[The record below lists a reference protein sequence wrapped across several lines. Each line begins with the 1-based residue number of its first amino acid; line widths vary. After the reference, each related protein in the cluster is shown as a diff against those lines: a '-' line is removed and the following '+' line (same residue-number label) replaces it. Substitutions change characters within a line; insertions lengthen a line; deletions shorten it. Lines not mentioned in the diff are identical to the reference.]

1 MGGFMGIGGSSAK
14 TDRSV
19 QLQSYGGL
27 QNLFNWA
34 LPTAKS
40 AVGAGTSALASAGST
55 AGSAA
60 SYFQK
65 LMSGNRAALGAATA
79 PEANAIQSGTD
90 ASRRQLAT
98 SGTARGG
105 GVAGTAQT
113 AKDAQLA
120 KVQNLLFGAQT
131 TGAEGTLSAA
141 KTQGSIG
148 AAQAGIG
155 ENLAGTAA
163 TSEANLGQL
172 AGNSRNT
179 SLQQQNALGAGVGQ
193 LFTSLLFG

>member
-1 MGGFMGIGGSSAK
+1 MGIGGSSAK

-40 AVGAGTSALASAGST
+40 GVAAGQAGLASAGST

-90 ASRRQLAT
+90 ASRRQLAA

-113 AKDAQLA
+113 AKDQSLA
-120 KVQNLLFGAQT
+120 KVQNLLFGAQSE
-131 TGAEGTLSAA
+131 GAKGTLDAA

-148 AAQAGIG
+148 AAEAGIG
-155 ENLAGTAA
+155 ENLAGIASSTESNMGA
-163 TSEANLGQL
+163 L
-172 AGNSRNT
+172 AGNSRQT
-179 SLQQQNALGAGVGQ
+179 SLQQQNAQGAAVGQ
-193 LFTSLLFG
+193 ILTGLLFA